1 MQKILIK
8 DYAKQKNISVQSV
21 YAKVK
26 KGSLVSTEIDK
37 KKYIVLCSENTE
49 EKKEDLQPLLE
60 EKNNRI
66 QELENSL
73 NFFEN
78 ERKRFNPNKAKKE
91 IQELKNEKKFFLK
104 FSIFSNIVTFLLLAL
119 IMYRNWSVLV
129 GAL

>member
-91 IQELKNEKKFFLK
+91 IEELKNDKNFFFK
-104 FSIFSNIVTFLLLAL
+104 FSIFSSVFIVVLFSLL
-119 IMYRNWSVLV
+119 IYRSWSVLV